1 MYEMLSVNCSLALGR
16 WSDYNGAFF
25 TPFCYTTSS
34 RHLEIFELVRI
45 EDERE
50 FSARLEAVSHPHNK
64 QLNNSRDLIM
74 FSRCCCQCL

>member
-1 MYEMLSVNCSLALGR
+1 MPVAQLQCIDMLSVNCIPLHWEDGVIH
-16 WSDYNGAFF
+16 GTFF

-50 FSARLEAVSHPHNK
+50 FSARLEAVSHPH
-64 QLNNSRDLIM
+64 SR
-74 FSRCCCQCL
+74 Q